1 MLIPLD
7 DPDALDAAEAALRAG
22 DAIVLPTDTVYG
34 LAALPDY
41 IDRLYVLKGRPDSV
55 PIAVLVESVDQAR
68 TLVRMP
74 VTAERV
80 ADVGELAA
88 PVRESGC
95 SRDEESANG
104 PLNTPGRATSKA
116 PDPPTLPARRFSA
129 PVTQRGRNLRSCR

>member
-1 MLIPLD
+1 MAVLIPLD

-55 PIAVLVESVDQAR
+55 PIAVWVESVDQAR

-80 ADVGELAA
+80 ADAFW
-88 PVRESGC
+88 P
-95 SRDEESANG
+95 G
-104 PLNTPGRATSKA
+104 PL
-116 PDPPTLPARRFSA
+116 TLVLEAIDGPSTLG
-129 PVTQRGRNLRSCR
+129 V